1 MWVTCLDIYGSFLGG
16 KSKSEFP
23 NPKTDFAFLGGKS
36 KNGSWIHKINTLGGF
51 VGSNPIRSLRFT
63 IWAFFGKGFEKSI
76 FDNRFSEQ
84 SGTQPMP
91 YMHDILTE
99 PSYSHSIFAIFFF
112 LSSPWGS
119 VCCFFFSTRST
130 RTCRCHG
137 KWSLIF
143 GFSIFLEVKNPYDL
157 RSQTV
162 FGFSKK
168 NASINYLIINNL
180 LINVFI
186 AHKIKIYI

>member
-1 MWVTCLDIYGSFLGG
+1 MWVTCLDIYGSFFGG

-51 VGSNPIRSLRFT
+51 FGSNPIR
-63 IWAFFGKGFEKSI
+63 IFEIYNLSVFWKRICMKNSI

-84 SGTQPMP
+84 KWYTTDAVHARHSNRTQLQSF
-91 YMHDILTE
+91 HVC
-99 PSYSHSIFAIFFF
+99 FFF
-112 LSSPWGS
+112 L
-119 VCCFFFSTRST
+119 VFAARIRVLFFCRTRST

-143 GFSIFLEVKNPYDL
+143 GFSIFLVVKNPYDL
-157 RSQTV
+157 RPQTV
-162 FGFSKK
+162 FGFSIK
-168 NASINYLIINNL
+168 NASINYP
-180 LINVFI
+180 V
-186 AHKIKIYI
+186 

>member
-1 MWVTCLDIYGSFLGG
+1 MWVTCLDIYGSFFWG

-23 NPKTDFAFLGGKS
+23 NPKTDFAFWGGKS

-51 VGSNPIRSLRFT
+51 FGSNPIRSLRFT
-63 IWAFFGKGFEKSI
+63 IWTFFGKGFEKSI

-84 SGTQPMP
+84 KWYTTGAVHSRHSNRTQLQSFHIC
-91 YMHDILTE
+91 Y
-99 PSYSHSIFAIFFF
+99 FFF

-119 VCCFFFSTRST
+119 VCCFFFPTRST

-143 GFSIFLEVKNPYDL
+143 GFSIFLVVKNPWSEITNRFWIL
-157 RSQTV
+157 QKIR
-162 FGFSKK
+162 
-168 NASINYLIINNL
+168 I
-180 LINVFI
+180 
-186 AHKIKIYI
+186 HKLPYNK

>member
-1 MWVTCLDIYGSFLGG
+1 MYGSFLGG

-36 KNGSWIHKINTLGGF
+36 KNGLWIHKINTLGGF
-51 VGSNPIRSLRFT
+51 FGSNPIRSLRFT

-84 SGTQPMP
+84 NGTQPMP

-99 PSYSHSIFAIFFF
+99 PSYSHSIFAIFCSC
-112 LSSPWGS
+112 LRCEDQC
-119 VCCFFFSTRST
+119 VVFFSTRST

-137 KWSLIF
+137 KWS
-143 GFSIFLEVKNPYDL
+143 IFLVVKNPYDL

-186 AHKIKIYI
+186 AHKIKIFVI